1 MARQGVWGRLR
12 TGAPGVNGSGN
23 DIPFCVY
30 VPVMSLP
37 VQSPLYEA
45 FMDGIPNSTEP
56 KAERFT
62 DTGICFA
69 PWSGTSRVAVL
80 SPM

>member
-1 MARQGVWGRLR
+1 MARQESGDASELGL
-12 TGAPGVNGSGN
+12 PGVNGSGK
-23 DIPFCVY
+23 DIPFCVN
-30 VPVMSLP
+30 VPVMSFP
-37 VQSPLYEA
+37 VHSPLYEA
-45 FMDGIPNSTEP
+45 FIEGTSSSMEP

-62 DTGICFA
+62 DTGIAFA